1 MSTNLTKWNNMLDA
15 LFSAS
20 TGNDILP
27 LGLHL
32 NQKGQLPLKTNIGYP
47 KWWFGN
53 YPAKEVGEECFGDEP
68 KIVRRWFG
76 KGGSFQVWPFLVS
89 MLNFWGVFFFAPSS
103 CGWREAGSG
112 QFGGMLGPG
121 IPSKNFGRMVRM
133 RVASFFF
140 GKSSETSL
148 KIFSESWQIVM
159 IGPRF

>member
-32 NQKGQLPLKTNIGYP
+32 NQKGQLPLKTSIGYP
-47 KWWFGN
+47 KW
-53 YPAKEVGEECFGDEP
+53 
-68 KIVRRWFG
+68 WFG

-133 RVASFFF
+133 RVVSCFFEKF
-140 GKSSETSL
+140 GDKSED
-148 KIFSESWQIVM
+148 ISESWQIVM
-159 IGPRF
+159 IGPRFWRFFWT